1 MPLSSVPRP
10 WVQRVCRLRSEADVK
25 LFRWARLHGT
35 FASSAVELDALGYW
49 RSCREVRLDSSTSP
63 ELGPTLLRIPMRIAV
78 GRDTAPA
85 ALVGGIA
92 FAHHEVSGEERFVG
106 AWTELA
112 RILLASDA
120 DDRSECHYYARLLLD
135 RVSRELASTK
145 TQSLFAASRE
155 SVHAA
160 SDSRFD
166 DSEFDDCDPETTT
179 KTATGN
185 RTNSDSRRQFHQCA
199 AFECGAAS
207 NLEKGI
213 PFSSIDRVKP
223 AFAAAL
229 NFAIIRN
236 PLPLEIIPLVD
247 RCLAAEN
254 DEDANVALH
263 CAVLDTE
270 IGPGKSD
277 HEPTP
282 YYIVSA
288 TREIP
293 FGAPLRLSFHEP
305 ESKSKAPLLGEL
317 SWAGAT
323 RSDQLEFRFGQFA
336 ARS

>member
-1 MPLSSVPRP
+1 
-10 WVQRVCRLRSEADVK
+10 
-25 LFRWARLHGT
+25 
-35 FASSAVELDALGYW
+35 
-49 RSCREVRLDSSTSP
+49 
-63 ELGPTLLRIPMRIAV
+63 MRIAV

-213 PFSSIDRVKP
+213 SLTRHGMALRAVIASVQQTVPFSSIDRVKP